1 MSTGTPLM
9 ESARELL
16 RQGRVPEAERLY
28 AEVLESMPQNVE
40 AMSALGVAS
49 LRHGDVERAIALLGE
64 AVRLAPDQAGAR
76 LHLAAALERAGQRH
90 SAVLQYGRALHDAQS
105 RGLWVNANTTP
116 VALRPMVERAVHLVR
131 IGQREALERTLAPLR
146 SRFGRSAL
154 ARVDQCVRIYMRE
167 EVPVRPD
174 PRQQPTFLYF
184 PGLDAAPY
192 ADLSRFEWIEALE
205 AQTDAIRAELM
216 RLLPGTAGRERVF
229 DSEDAERLHL
239 RGTDIAPSWN
249 GYYFY
254 RHGVRRDDN
263 CNTCPATARALD
275 RLPLTHVREHGP
287 EVLFSVFTA
296 GTHLLPHRGVT
307 NTRLVGHLP
316 LIVPGDC
323 ALRVAGELH
332 VWRTGKVIVFDD
344 TYEHEAWNRS
354 SHIRVVLIFDVWH
367 PGLTEAE
374 RIAVA
379 EVVGAI
385 GDFRKSLDA
394 A

>member
-49 LRHGDVERAIALLGE
+49 LRDGHVERAITLLGE

-76 LHLAAALERAGQRH
+76 LHLAAALERAGQLH
-90 SAVLQYGRALHDAQS
+90 SAALQYGRALHDAQS
-105 RGLWVNANTTP
+105 RGLWVNASTTP
-116 VALRPMVERAVHLVR
+116 VALRPMVQRAVHLVR
-131 IGQREALERTLAPLR
+131 SRQREALERTLEPLR
-146 SRFGRSAL
+146 ARFGRSAL
-154 ARVDQCVRIYMRE
+154 ARVDRCARIYMRE
-167 EVPVRPD
+167 ETSVRPD

-184 PGLDAAPY
+184 PGLEATPY
-192 ADLSRFEWIEALE
+192 PDLSRFDWIEALE
-205 AQTDAIRAELM
+205 AETEAIRTELM
-216 RLLPGTAGRERVF
+216 RLLPSPTGRERVF

-239 RGTDIAPSWN
+239 RGSDVAPSWN

-254 RHGVRRDDN
+254 RHGVRREDN
-263 CNTCPATARALD
+263 CAACPVTARALD
-275 RLPLTHVREHGP
+275 QLPLTHVREHGP

-354 SHIRVVLIFDVWH
+354 PHLRVVLIFDIWH
-367 PGLTEAE
+367 PGLTEVE
-374 RIAVA
+374 RLAVA
-379 EVVGAI
+379 ELVGAI
-385 GDFRKSLDA
+385 GDFRKSLESA
-394 A
+394 